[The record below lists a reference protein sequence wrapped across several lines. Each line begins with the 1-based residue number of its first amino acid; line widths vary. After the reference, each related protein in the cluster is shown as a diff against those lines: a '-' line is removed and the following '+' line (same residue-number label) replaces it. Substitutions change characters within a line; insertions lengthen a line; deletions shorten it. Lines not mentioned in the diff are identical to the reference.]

1 MYIFSCFF
9 PLRLSLATPDLNSV
23 NGVIINLLY
32 ITPTRHL
39 LYVTDTRSGVTTH
52 KLEHLSCFFPGLL
65 ALGLFSLSTTDSPA
79 YTSSQ
84 KQLHRWAAEGLAE
97 TCWLIY
103 HDQESG
109 LGPDEVQMVDYANYM
124 KTQGSNDRNNP
135 ARGTSFGSLE
145 REGLWVRQIAN
156 WKKDGKM
163 SGTPPGVPMPGESFK
178 REEDPKNR
186 DYRVMINSYL
196 LRPEVCFIALF
207 FSTRRTINWCS
218 SLQTLE
224 SFFYM
229 WKLTG
234 DVKWRERGWYVSPHS
249 PLRTDSGLVPFQVYL
264 SSD

>member
-1 MYIFSCFF
+1 MYISSCSF
-9 PLRLSLATPDLNSV
+9 PLRLSLVTPDLNSV
-23 NGVIINLLY
+23 NGVINNLLY

-65 ALGLFSLSTTDSPA
+65 ALGLFSLSTTDSLA

-84 KQLHRWAAEGLAE
+84 KQIHRWVAEGLAE

-124 KTQGSNDRNNP
+124 KTQGSNGRNNP
-135 ARGTSFGSLE
+135 AHGTSFGSIAGLE
-145 REGLWVRQIAN
+145 QEGLWVRQIAK

-163 SGTPPGVPMPGESFK
+163 SGAPPGVPIPGERFK

-186 DYRVMINSYL
+186 DYRVTINSFL
-196 LRPEVCFIALF
+196 LRPEVCFIVRF
-207 FSTRRTINWCS
+207 FFHQR
-218 SLQTLE
+218 
-224 SFFYM
+224 
-229 WKLTG
+229 
-234 DVKWRERGWYVSPHS
+234 D
-249 PLRTDSGLVPFQVYL
+249 
-264 SSD
+264 